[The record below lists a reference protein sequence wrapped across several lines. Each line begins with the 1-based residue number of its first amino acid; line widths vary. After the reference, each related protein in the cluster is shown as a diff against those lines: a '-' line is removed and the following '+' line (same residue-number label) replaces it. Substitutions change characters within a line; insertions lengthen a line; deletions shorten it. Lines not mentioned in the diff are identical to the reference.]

1 MAKTRSRLREANAA
15 AVFAAMGDETRLRIV
30 TRLANGEPC
39 SISQLTDGMAMSRQ
53 AVTKHL
59 QILKS
64 VGLVHFTKA
73 GRESLCELV
82 PGAFVDIKD
91 YLDFV
96 SGQWDDTL
104 ARLKSF
110 VEGR

>member
-1 MAKTRSRLREANAA
+1 MAKIRNRLRDANAA

-30 TRLANGEPC
+30 SRLATGEPC
-39 SISQLTDGMAMSRQ
+39 SVSQLTEGMEITRQ
-53 AVTKHL
+53 AVAKHL
-59 QILKS
+59 KVLKA
-64 VGLVHFTKA
+64 VGLIHVTKA

-82 PGAFVDIKD
+82 PDAFVDIKD

-96 SGQWDDTL
+96 SRQWDDTL
-104 ARLKSF
+104 SRLKTF